1 MRLVTKRSIEC
12 LFIGKNYSSKNTKV
26 IGDRLYLWDTPIIE
40 VRDDGVYIQ
49 TGGWNTS
56 TTKERLNGLPGVRV
70 YHKKHILYLNDVPW
84 NGNWSKVDTN
94 FFL

>member
-70 YHKKHILYLNDVPW
+70 YHKKHILHLNGVPW